1 MKIDKERR
9 RHQRYRYEALVSHEV
24 STNDVT
30 HTGKMFNFC
39 KGGLYFESDQNIYPG
54 QDIFVGL
61 AIHADSPG
69 KDVQLIFEV
78 KIIWYKQLGDSPF
91 RYGFGGKFLNSYDSF
106 DSFPETGQIKKLA
119 EQEALQGDFSGDNDS
134 RKQNRRPYNKFLRFS
149 YRNND
154 YKQVVTNI
162 GRGGAFISTKEK
174 FALGGKLTLT
184 VPGSQSRKE
193 VKVAGWIV
201 RTSPDG
207 IGVSFER
214 RAGRERRND
223 LDRRTGS
230 ERRSR
235 KRGKTKP

>member
-9 RHQRYRYEALVSHEV
+9 RHQRFRYEALVSHDV

-30 HTGKMFNFC
+30 HMGKMFNFC

-69 KDVQLIFEV
+69 KDAQLIFEV
-78 KIIWYKQLGDSPF
+78 KIIWHKQLGDSPF

-134 RKQNRRPYNKFLRFS
+134 RKQNRRPYNKFLHFS

-193 VKVAGWIV
+193 VKLAGWIV

-235 KRGKTKP
+235 KKRKN